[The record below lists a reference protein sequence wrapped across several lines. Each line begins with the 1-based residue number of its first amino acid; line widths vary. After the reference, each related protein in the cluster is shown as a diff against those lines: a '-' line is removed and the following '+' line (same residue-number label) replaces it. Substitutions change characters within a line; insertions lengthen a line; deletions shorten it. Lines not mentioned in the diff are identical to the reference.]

1 MLDVFAMIEGYC
13 HLLIERV
20 NLLEKER
27 VCPDELEEVVS
38 SLIYASTRCGEFPE
52 LQEMRA
58 IFIARFG
65 KEFAARAIELRNN
78 CGVNLKMIQKLSTRQ
93 PSLESKLKL
102 LKEIA
107 SENGIALQN
116 EEGSSR
122 MTQEKLDVESERKQP
137 KLDPP
142 MNSGVTTLK
151 DNSPI
156 LPEDIEKVE
165 GFSESMKGRKKFRD
179 VADAAQAAFE
189 SAAYAAAAARAAV
202 ELSRSESHDPDDQ
215 NSPDSRSQLSR
226 MSIRYGQKKVLNTHD
241 SKLPNGQGL
250 NGQGFENSQ
259 TIQNYHSVSEDEEVN
274 IVNKT
279 EGSKQN
285 KNAAQF
291 SRSVSGSSSDSADNI
306 PKGSTFFPDVE
317 GQTTEFGKAIV
328 FDGSDDENGNEQG
341 GISLS
346 RTHDS
351 DYDMKHSLLTKRI
364 SASDSTDTV
373 KDEDI
378 SEANDSTAYY
388 PSHKQYPLRSQA
400 ASKLELG
407 HANPKLYSAE
417 GSTTKSSLHL
427 NLENRP
433 MSVRTK

>member
-1 MLDVFAMIEGYC
+1 
-13 HLLIERV
+13 
-20 NLLEKER
+20 
-27 VCPDELEEVVS
+27 
-38 SLIYASTRCGEFPE
+38 
-52 LQEMRA
+52 
-58 IFIARFG
+58 
-65 KEFAARAIELRNN
+65 
-78 CGVNLKMIQKLSTRQ
+78 
-93 PSLESKLKL
+93 
-102 LKEIA
+102 
-107 SENGIALQN
+107 
-116 EEGSSR
+116 
-122 MTQEKLDVESERKQP
+122 
-137 KLDPP
+137 
-142 MNSGVTTLK
+142 MNSGVTMLK

-215 NSPDSRSQLSR
+215 NSPDYR
-226 MSIRYGQKKVLNTHD
+226 QKKVLNTHD

-250 NGQGFENSQ
+250 NAQGFENSQ

-317 GQTTEFGKAIV
+317 GQATEFGKAII

-351 DYDMKHSLLTKRI
+351 DYDMKHSLLTRRI

-378 SEANDSTAYY
+378 SEGNDSTAYY
-388 PSHKQYPLRSQA
+388 PYHKQYPLRSQA

-417 GSTTKSSLHL
+417 GSSTKSSLHL
-427 NLENRP
+427 NLENRL
-433 MSVRTK
+433 MSVRTKRVYGR